1 MRKDISE
8 TCDMVDNNRL
18 GDGKCD
24 YGDYNILEFGFDHGD
39 CCKETCI
46 SDIYQC
52 GENGFD
58 CQDPMLYSG
67 SCSATE

>member
-1 MRKDISE
+1 MI
-8 TCDMVDNNRL
+8 DNNRL

-24 YGDYNILEFGFDHGD
+24 YGDYNIREFGFDHGD

-46 SDIYQC
+46 SHTYTC

-58 CQDPMLYSG
+58 CLDPMLYAG
-67 SCSATE
+67 SCPATELYKKSLK